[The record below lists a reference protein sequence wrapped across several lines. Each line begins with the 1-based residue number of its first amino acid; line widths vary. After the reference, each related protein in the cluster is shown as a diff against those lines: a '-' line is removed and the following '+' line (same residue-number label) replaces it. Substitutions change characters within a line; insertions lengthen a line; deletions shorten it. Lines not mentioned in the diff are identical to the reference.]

1 MITTKLKGIWIPAKI
16 ILNKNLT
23 TTEKLVLSI
32 ILYLSEKQKYC
43 FASNKYIGEIIN
55 VTSGRISKVV
65 SKLKEKCYIKVKLN
79 YKNGSKEVESRAII
93 PIVENNNTYSSKV

>member
-55 VTSGRISKVV
+55 VTSGRVSKVV
-65 SKLKEKCYIKVKLN
+65 SKLKEKGYIRVKLN
-79 YKNGSKEVESRAII
+79 YKNESREIESRVII
-93 PIVENNNTYSSKV
+93 PIVQKNYTLYV